1 MYVDIGKTI
10 AQYIGNKG
18 EAMAAEWLWLKGFQI
33 VERNKKVGRFEID
46 LVCKD
51 EHDWVFVEVKT
62 RPPKLQWITKR
73 EKKFNTPRND
83 ICVNQVRNQFR
94 ESTLSLFLCCLMERR

>member
-1 MYVDIGKTI
+1 MYVDSGKTI
-10 AQYIGNKG
+10 AQNIGNKG

-62 RPPKLQWITKR
+62 RHEGGMNAPEIAVDYKKR
-73 EKKFNTPRND
+73 KKFNTPRND
-83 ICVNQVRNQFR
+83 ICVNQERNQFR
-94 ESTLSLFLCCLMERR
+94 EST